1 VTEQRIVVFEQ
12 FGSAEHKIRGIR
24 QYGSGLQ
31 IKQVVSIDQSL
42 PEVIDEPEIYLPEKI
57 DADLVLDFLK
67 HPDLSF
73 GLATKCLEQKIPIV
87 ASGKR
92 IPVSGLIAPP
102 T

>member
-1 VTEQRIVVFEQ
+1 VAEQKIVVFEQ

-24 QYGSGLQ
+24 QYGSGLL

-42 PEVIDEPEIYLPEKI
+42 PLVVDEPESYLPDEI

-73 GLATKCLEQKIPIV
+73 GLANKCLALGIPVV
-87 ASGKR
+87 ASGKK

>member
-1 VTEQRIVVFEQ
+1 MAEQRIIVFEQ
-12 FGSAEHKIRGIR
+12 FGSAGHKIRGIR
-24 QYGSGLQ
+24 QYGSGLL

-42 PEVIDEPEIYLPEKI
+42 PEVIDEPDPYLPNEI

-73 GLATKCLEQKIPIV
+73 ALASKCLEQKIPIV

-92 IPVSGLIAPP
+92 IPLSGLIAPP